1 MKRLEIVVDTPHLE
15 RLLSRLRD
23 AGAKGYTVLPN
34 ASGFGDRGTQ
44 RGDDPSGV
52 SGNTCVLLAVP
63 VEDAKDP
70 RSHPCRP
77 ATHRGHLSCFRLPVA
92 GVLVRGVRI
101 QRRWYRF
108 HTLLMPMQG

>member
-1 MKRLEIVVDTPHLE
+1 MTNQPANPASVSLRPMKRLEIVVDTPHLE

-63 VEDAKDP
+63 VEDAPKILE
-70 RSHPCRP
+70 
-77 ATHRGHLSCFRLPVA
+77 ATRAALRRTGGIC
-92 GVLVRGVRI
+92 LVSDC
-101 QRRWYRF
+101 QWLEY
-108 HTLLMPMQG
+108 